1 MALHTLMYYGYF
13 DRCRPLL
20 RADQTKYWTKPED
33 PTVDA
38 GKRVEMPPSEF
49 TGIRFGQM
57 QRGYGRF
64 AIVKVDAIILTVAVE
79 HDADRH
85 GDVPDKEWVELTD
98 DHAANL
104 LVDAIV
110 ANHLLRDALALKI
123 RGLESPTPKST

>member
-1 MALHTLMYYGYF
+1 VAHLAMSWSTSAVDNTSFAVLRTALQNASKTLAVVAGAGF
-13 DRCRPLL
+13 PGSR
-20 RADQTKYWTKPED
+20 RAITKVRRATS
-33 PTVDA
+33 A
-38 GKRVEMPPSEF
+38 S
-49 TGIRFGQM
+49 
-57 QRGYGRF
+57 
-64 AIVKVDAIILTVAVE
+64 ILTVAVE